1 MELKKLQQNWNNFP
15 EVSMEER
22 PVLSSDLEK
31 IVVHN
36 PLSGAFYLKP
46 KIYGRIVAATIL
58 WLFSIYQWR
67 LQFRTNGNDLYQQ
80 GALFFVLTYF
90 IYFHVRLLLFADYP
104 SLLSLRLIPFL
115 GKLETILDK
124 YILSFGV
131 ISLLAGFYLLELF
144 EKLLSLL
151 NSAAYTGISEN
162 GFYKWLIIIFLSIS
176 FYILFLHSVI
186 PKYKK
191 LLTTVRTYREEIGSK
206 LQKK

>member
-1 MELKKLQQNWNNFP
+1 MELKKLQQNWNSFP

-31 IVVHN
+31 MEVHN

-46 KIYGRIVAATIL
+46 RIYGRIVAAVVL
-58 WLFSIYQWR
+58 WLFNIYQWR
-67 LQFRTNGNDLYQQ
+67 IQLKTGGNDLYQQ
-80 GALFFVLTYF
+80 AMLFFVLTYF
-90 IYFHVRLLLFADYP
+90 IYFHVRLLLFADYQ
-104 SLLSLRLIPFL
+104 SLLSLKLIPFL

-124 YILSFGV
+124 YILSFGI
-131 ISLLAGFYLLELF
+131 ISILAGFYLLAAF
-144 EKLLSLL
+144 EKTLSLL
-151 NSAAYTGISEN
+151 NSAAYAGISEN

-176 FYILFLHSVI
+176 MYILFLHSMI

-191 LLTTVRTYREEIGSK
+191 LLATVRTYREEIGAK